1 MSKRDSAL
9 QELRLERNRDKP
21 HSKRIRTYKM
31 NHPLRTAI
39 LGCGGFA
46 HRHARTLQ
54 LLNSDFE
61 MVAFCNRTIGKAVAF
76 SEKYTDGQAPVFSD
90 HHEMLEKV
98 PLDVVIIC
106 LPPYAH
112 SDEVDIAASLGVHVF
127 IEKPIALSSE
137 HGWRMVDAAEKAGI
151 TTQVGFMF
159 RFGEAVEQLKG
170 MIDSGQAG
178 HVGLMS
184 ARYFCN
190 ALHAP
195 WWRRRELSGGQLVE
209 QVIHMVDLMRFLM
222 GDAVTV
228 YSHQENV
235 FHQDVEDYTV
245 EDVSATIF
253 GFPRGAMGV
262 IYVTNGAI
270 PDRWIN
276 DYRVVSRNLTAEFT
290 DANHATFHHT
300 STPDRQPEMIASDR
314 DMYLAEMQD
323 FLTAIRSGRPTRT
336 PLREGA
342 KSLDLALAA
351 TQSAQV
357 GSEVHLS
364 ETRPRAT

>member
-1 MSKRDSAL
+1 
-9 QELRLERNRDKP
+9 
-21 HSKRIRTYKM
+21 M

-54 LLNSDFE
+54 LLKDDFA
-61 MVAFCNRTIGKAVAF
+61 MAAFCNRTVEKAEVF
-76 SEKYTDGQAPVFSD
+76 SEKYTDGQAPVFSNYRQMFD
-90 HHEMLEKV
+90 QV
-98 PLDVVIIC
+98 PLDVVVIC

-112 SDEVDIAASLGVHVF
+112 SDEVDIAAKLGVHVF

-137 HGWRMVDAAEKAGI
+137 QGWRMVDAAENAGI
-151 TTQVGFMF
+151 VTQVGFMF
-159 RFGEAVEQLKG
+159 RFGEAIEHLKG
-170 MIDSGQAG
+170 MLDSGQAG
-178 HVGLMS
+178 QVGLMS

-190 ALHAP
+190 SLHSP
-195 WWRRRELSGGQLVE
+195 WWLKQELSGGQLVE

-222 GDAVTV
+222 GEASTA
-228 YSHQENV
+228 YSRQQNI
-235 FHQDVEDYTV
+235 FHREVADYTV

-253 GFPRGAMGV
+253 GFPQGAMGV
-262 IYVTNGAI
+262 IYATNGAI
-270 PDRWIN
+270 PERWIN
-276 DYRVVSRNLTAEFT
+276 DYRVVSRNLTVEFT

-300 STPDRQPEMIASDR
+300 SAPDRPPEVIASER
-314 DMYLAEMQD
+314 DVYLAEMQD

-351 TQSAQV
+351 TQSAQI
-357 GSEVHLS
+357 GSE
-364 ETRPRAT
+364 

>member
-1 MSKRDSAL
+1 M
-9 QELRLERNRDKP
+9 RND
-21 HSKRIRTYKM
+21 KM
-31 NHPLRTAI
+31 NQRLRTAI
-39 LGCGGFA
+39 LGCGSFA
-46 HRHARTLQ
+46 HRHAHTLE
-54 LLNSDFE
+54 LLRDDFE
-61 MVAFCNRTIGKAVAF
+61 MVAFCNQTLGKAVAF
-76 SEKYTDGQAPVFSD
+76 SEKYTHGQAPVFSD
-90 HHEMLEKV
+90 QHEMFNTV

-112 SDEVDIAASLGVHVF
+112 SDEVDLAASRGVHVF

-137 HGWRMVDAAEKAGI
+137 QGWRMVEAAENAGI
-151 TTQVGFMF
+151 VTQVGFMF
-159 RFGEAVEQLKG
+159 RFGEAIEHLKG
-170 MIDSGQAG
+170 MLDSGQAG
-178 HVGLMS
+178 QVGLMS

-190 ALHAP
+190 SLHSP
-195 WWRRRELSGGQLVE
+195 WWRKQELSGGQLVE

-222 GDAVTV
+222 GEASTA
-228 YSHQENV
+228 YSRQENI
-235 FHQDVEDYTV
+235 FHREVADYTV

-253 GFPRGAMGV
+253 GFPQGATGV
-262 IYVTNGAI
+262 IYATNGAI
-270 PDRWIN
+270 PERWIN
-276 DYRVVSRNLTAEFT
+276 DYRVVSRNLTVEFT

-300 STPDRQPEMIASDR
+300 STPDRPPEVIASER
-314 DMYLAEMQD
+314 DVYLAEMQD

-351 TQSAQV
+351 TQSAQI